1 MNRLWPLIAMA
12 ALAAQPGLT
21 APRVLV
27 PQLETQG
34 RVCHGHFHATD
45 RQVSFRSQTL
55 NCLNRRY
62 TRYREE
68 AISRPDIPLFG
79 TRSQV
84 FHLPRAT
91 AQCRVTVIEVVEPAE
106 TDTGYWYLFF
116 YANEEA
122 FITNRFYQNK
132 AQNDVLPCMG
142 YEVVWPR
149 KARLG
154 GHGTPRVGP
163 ATPGLAPLPQAASR

>member
-1 MNRLWPLIAMA
+1 MKRPTRLLRPV
-12 ALAAQPGLT
+12 ALAALMALSSAA

-45 RQVSFRSQTL
+45 RRVSFRSQTL

-91 AQCRVTVIEVVEPAE
+91 AQCRVTVIEVVEPA
-106 TDTGYWYLFF
+106 DPDAGYWYLFF

-122 FITNRFYQNK
+122 FSTNRFYENT
-132 AQNDVLPCMG
+132 AQNNVLPCMG

-149 KARLG
+149 PTPPSGGKAA
-154 GHGTPRVGP
+154 HGSP
-163 ATPGLAPLPQAASR
+163 